1 MNIIFSIQG
10 GLGKSVMGT
19 AVCKAIRKKYP
30 NDKLI
35 VLTGYPEVFQNNKEV
50 DMSFGLGQEA
60 YFYTKYIDGQEIKI
74 FANDPYQTTEH
85 ILSQEHLIETW
96 CKLYGLD
103 YNGETPSIE
112 LNEREKIFYFNKY
125 QTEKPIFI
133 LQTHGGAPQQ
143 ESRYSWARDIP
154 RNVINAVIEEF
165 KKDYQIFHIKRED
178 QFGFENTTP
187 LTESFKGVACMINRS
202 EKRLLM
208 DSFGQH
214 TAAALNKHS
223 SVLWIVNKPNV
234 FGYTI
239 HDNIVS
245 NKETAKPDLR
255 FSVFSK
261 YNIIGALQEFPYNSE
276 LDIFDVDRVIQ
287 SIKAQ

>member
-1 MNIIFSIQG
+1 
-10 GLGKSVMGT
+10 MGT

-30 NDKLI
+30 NDNLI
-35 VLTGYPEVFQNNKEV
+35 VLTGYPEVFTNNKEV
-50 DMSFGLGQEA
+50 DMAFGLGQEA
-60 YFYTKYIDGQEIKI
+60 YFYTKYIDGQVVKI
-74 FANDPYQTTEH
+74 FANDPYQITEH
-85 ILSQEHLIETW
+85 ILCQEHLIETW
-96 CKLYGLD
+96 CKMYGLE
-103 YNGETPSIE
+103 YNGEYPSVE
-112 LNEREKIFYFNKY
+112 LNEREKIFFYNKY
-125 QTEKPIFI
+125 PTEKPIFI

-154 RNVINAVIEEF
+154 RNVIQAVIEEF

-223 SVLWIVNKPNV
+223 SVLWIANKPKV
-234 FGYTI
+234 FGYDI
-239 HDNIVS
+239 HDNIVA

-261 YNIIGALQEFPYNSE
+261 YNITGALHEFPYNSE

>member
-30 NDKLI
+30 NDNLI
-35 VLTGYPEVFQNNKEV
+35 VLTGYPEVFTNNKEV
-50 DMSFGLGQEA
+50 DMAFGLGQEA
-60 YFYTKYIDGQEIKI
+60 YFYTKYIDGQVVKI
-74 FANDPYQTTEH
+74 FANDPYQITEH
-85 ILSQEHLIETW
+85 ILCQEHLIETW
-96 CKLYGLD
+96 CKMYGLE
-103 YNGETPSIE
+103 YNGEYPSVE
-112 LNEREKIFYFNKY
+112 LNEREKIFFYNKY
-125 QTEKPIFI
+125 PTEKPIFI

-154 RNVINAVIEEF
+154 RNVIQAVIEEF

-223 SVLWIVNKPNV
+223 SVLWIANKPKV
-234 FGYTI
+234 FGYDI
-239 HDNIVS
+239 HDNIVA

-261 YNIIGALQEFPYNSE
+261 YNITGALHEFPYNSE

>member
-10 GLGKSVMGT
+10 GLGKSVVGT

-35 VLTGYPEVFQNNKEV
+35 VLTGYPEVFTNNKEV
-50 DMSFGLGQEA
+50 DMAFGLGQEA
-60 YFYTKYIDGQEIKI
+60 YFYTKYIDGQVVKI
-74 FANDPYQTTEH
+74 FANDPYQITEH
-85 ILSQEHLIETW
+85 ILCEEHLIETW
-96 CKLYGLD
+96 CKMYGLD
-103 YNGETPSIE
+103 YNGEYPSVE
-112 LNEREKIFYFNKY
+112 LNEREKIFFYNKY
-125 QTEKPIFI
+125 PTEKPIFI

-154 RNVINAVIEEF
+154 RNVIQSVIEEF

-178 QFGFENTTP
+178 QFGFENTTA

-214 TAAALNKHS
+214 TAAALKKHS
-223 SVLWIVNKPNV
+223 SVLWICNKPNV
-234 FGYTI
+234 FGYQI
-239 HDNIVS
+239 HDNIVA
-245 NKETAKPDLR
+245 NNETSKPDLR
-255 FSVFSK
+255 HSVFSK
-261 YNIIGALQEFPYNSE
+261 YNIVGALQEFPYNSE
-276 LDIFDVDRVIQ
+276 MDIFDVDKVIQ

>member
-19 AVCKAIRKKYP
+19 GVCKAIRKKYP

-35 VLTGYPEVFQNNKEV
+35 VLTGYPEVFMSNKEV
-50 DMSFGLGQEA
+50 DMAFGLGQEA
-60 YFYTKYIDGQEIKI
+60 YFYNKYIDGQEVKI
-74 FANDPYQTTEH
+74 FANDPYQETEH
-85 ILSQEHLIETW
+85 ILCQEHLIETW
-96 CKLYGLD
+96 CRMYGLD
-103 YNGETPSIE
+103 YNYEIPSVE
-112 LNEREKIFYFNKY
+112 LNEREKMFYTNKY

-154 RNVINAVIEEF
+154 RNVIQSVIEEF
-165 KKDYQIFHIKRED
+165 KNDYQIFHLKRED
-178 QFGFENTTP
+178 QFGLENTTA
-187 LTESFKGVACMINRS
+187 LTDTFKGVACMINRS
-202 EKRLLM
+202 QKRLLM

-223 SVLWIVNKPNV
+223 TVLWICNKPNV
-234 FGYTI
+234 FGYEI
-239 HDNIVS
+239 HDNICA
-245 NKETAKPDLR
+245 NPETAKPDLR

-261 YNIIGALQEFPYNSE
+261 YNIAGALQEFPYKSE
-276 LDIFDVDRVIQ
+276 MDIFDVDKVIQ
-287 SIKAQ
+287 SIKTQ